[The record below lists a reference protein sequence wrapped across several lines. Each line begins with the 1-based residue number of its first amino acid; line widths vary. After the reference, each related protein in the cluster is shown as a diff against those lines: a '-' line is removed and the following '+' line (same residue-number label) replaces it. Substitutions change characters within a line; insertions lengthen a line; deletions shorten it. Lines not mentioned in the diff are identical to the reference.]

1 MLAAAVETCPEKP
14 HGAVVKLV
22 PVILCGGAGTR
33 LWPISRESMPKPFM
47 RLADGRSLLQATA
60 ARVAGLQGIVQ
71 LAVVTNVAY
80 SYKVVEDLAAAELPY
95 PLTLLL
101 EPEGRNTG
109 PAIALAA
116 LWAQREHGEDIV
128 LLVLPADHVIQDLEA
143 FHEACRGAI
152 DLAATGRLATFG
164 ITPTTPEPGFGY
176 LEFGAPL
183 GNAGTFAVNR
193 FVEKP
198 GREIAEQYLRA
209 GTFAWNSGMF
219 CFTVR
224 ACLDGLKEFAP
235 DLLDAARATFEA
247 AGTTRNGP
255 GQVTFD
261 AETFKAQPN
270 ISIDYALMERSG
282 NVGLVACDFGW
293 SDVGSWKAVSD
304 AHTPDEQGNAA
315 VGPVLLLDSRN
326 TFVRAQDRLVAAL
339 GVDNLVVVDTPD
351 ALLVAHKD
359 ASQQVKDVVARLK
372 KEGSPIAVEHATV
385 HRPWGSYTVLTEGEG
400 FKVKRIVVKPG
411 ASLSLQLHH
420 RRSEHWV
427 VISGIAHVTRGEETA
442 DLASNQSTYIPVGV
456 KHRLA
461 NRGSQPLEIVEVQC
475 GSYVGEDDIERFS
488 DVYGRVKGAVR
499 A

>member
-1 MLAAAVETCPEKP
+1 MRLGCTVMN
-14 HGAVVKLV
+14 LV
-22 PVILCGGAGTR
+22 PIILCGGAGTR
-33 LWPISRESMPKPFM
+33 LWPVSRESMPKPFM
-47 RLADGRSLLQATA
+47 RLADGRSLLQATV
-60 ARVAGLQGIVQ
+60 ARLNGLEGIVQ

-95 PLTLLL
+95 PLALLL

-116 LWAQREHGEDIV
+116 LWARHEHGDDCV
-128 LLVLPADHVIQDLEA
+128 LLVLPADHVIHNVGA
-143 FHEACRGAI
+143 FHDACRRAI
-152 DLAATGRLATFG
+152 SLTATGRLVTFG
-164 ITPTTPEPGFGY
+164 ITPTAPDPAFGY
-176 LEFGAPL
+176 IEWGAPL
-183 GNAGTFAVNR
+183 ASAGTFAVKR

-198 GREIAEQYLRA
+198 AREIAEQYLKH
-209 GTFAWNSGMF
+209 GNFAWNSGMF
-219 CFTVR
+219 CFTAK
-224 ACLDGLKEFAP
+224 ACLDGLRQHAP
-235 DLLDAARATFEA
+235 KLLNAARATMDA
-247 AGTTRNGP
+247 AGTTRSVP
-255 GQVTFD
+255 GQVVFD
-261 AETFKAQPN
+261 AEAFRAQPN
-270 ISIDYALMERSG
+270 ISIDYALMERSPS
-282 NVGLVACDFGW
+282 VGLVACDIGW

-304 AHTPDEQGNAA
+304 AHTADEQGNAV

-339 GVDNLVVVDTPD
+339 GVDDLVVVDTPD

-372 KEGSPIAVEHATV
+372 KEGSPVAVEHATV

-427 VISGIAHVTRGEETA
+427 VISGVAHVTRGEETA
-442 DLASNQSTYIPVGV
+442 DLSSNQSTYIPVGV

-461 NRGSQPLEIVEVQC
+461 NRGTQPLEIVEVQC

-488 DVYGRVKGAVR
+488 DVYGRVKGEVR

>member
-1 MLAAAVETCPEKP
+1 MLALGRKP
-14 HGAVVKLV
+14 ALDAPGCTVMKLV
-22 PVILCGGAGTR
+22 PIILCGGAGTR
-33 LWPISRESMPKPFM
+33 LWPVSRESMPKPFM

-60 ARVAGLQGIVQ
+60 SRVRRLDGIVQ

-80 SYKVVEDLAAAELPY
+80 SYKVVEDLASAELPCG
-95 PLTLLL
+95 LALLL

-116 LWAQREHGEDIV
+116 LWARREHGEDCV
-128 LLVLPADHVIQDLEA
+128 LLVLPADHSIQNLDA
-143 FHEACRGAI
+143 FQQACHRAI
-152 DLAATGRLATFG
+152 ELAATGRLVTFG
-164 ITPTTPEPGFGY
+164 ITPTAPDPAFGY
-176 LEFGAPL
+176 IEWGAPL
-183 GNAGTFAVNR
+183 GGVNTFAVKR

-198 GREIAEQYLRA
+198 AREIAERYLRD
-209 GTFAWNSGMF
+209 GNFAWNSGMF

-224 ACLDGLKEFAP
+224 SCLDGLRDHAP
-235 DLLDAARATFEA
+235 DLLSAALATFEA
-247 AGTTRNGP
+247 AGTTRDVP
-255 GQVTFD
+255 GQVVFD
-261 AETFKAQPN
+261 SETFKAQPN
-270 ISIDYALMERSG
+270 ISIDYALMERSA
-282 NVGLVACDFGW
+282 NVGLVACDIGW

-304 AHTPDEQGNAA
+304 AHARDELGNAT
-315 VGPVLLLDSRN
+315 VGPVLMLDSRN
-326 TFVRAQDRLVAAL
+326 TFVQAQDRLVAAL

-372 KEGSPIAVEHATV
+372 KEGSPVAVEHATV
-385 HRPWGSYTVLTEGEG
+385 HRPWGSYTVLTEGDG

-420 RRSEHWV
+420 KRSEHWV

-442 DLASNQSTYIPVGV
+442 DLGPNQSTYIPVGV

-461 NRGSQPLEIVEVQC
+461 NRGAHLLEIVEVQC

-488 DVYGRVKGAVR
+488 DVYGRVKGEVR

>member
-1 MLAAAVETCPEKP
+1 MRLGCTVMN
-14 HGAVVKLV
+14 LV
-22 PVILCGGAGTR
+22 PIILCGGAGTR
-33 LWPISRESMPKPFM
+33 LWPVSRESMPKPFM

-60 ARVAGLQGIVQ
+60 ARVNGLTGIVQ
-71 LAVVTNVAY
+71 MAVVTNVAY
-80 SYKVVEDLAAAELPY
+80 SYKVVEDLAAAEVPY
-95 PLTLLL
+95 PLALLL
-101 EPEGRNTG
+101 EPQGRNTG

-116 LWAQREHGEDIV
+116 LWAQREHGQDCA
-128 LLVLPADHVIQDLEA
+128 LLVLPADHVIQNVSA
-143 FHEACRGAI
+143 FHEACRRAI
-152 DLAATGRLATFG
+152 DLAATGRLVTFG
-164 ITPTTPEPGFGY
+164 ITPTAPDPAFGY
-176 LEFGAPL
+176 IEWGAPL
-183 GNAGTFAVNR
+183 ADACTFTVKR

-198 GREIAEQYLRA
+198 ARDVAEQYLKQ
-209 GTFAWNSGMF
+209 GNFAWNSGMF

-224 ACLDGLKEFAP
+224 ACLDGLRQHAP
-235 DLLDAARATFEA
+235 TLLDAARATLVA
-247 AGTTRNGP
+247 AGTTRNGA
-255 GQVTFD
+255 GQIIFD
-261 AETFKAQPN
+261 AEAFKAQPD
-270 ISIDYALMERSG
+270 ISIDYALMERSD
-282 NVGLVACDFGW
+282 NVGLVGCDIGW

-304 AHTPDEQGNAA
+304 AHASDEQGNAV

-339 GVDNLVVVDTPD
+339 GLDDLVVVDTPD

-372 KEGSPIAVEHATV
+372 KEGSLIAVEHATV
-385 HRPWGSYTVLTEGEG
+385 HRPWGSYTVLTEGAG

-461 NRGSQPLEIVEVQC
+461 NRSTQPLEIVEVQC

-488 DVYGRVKGAVR
+488 DVYGRVKGEVR

>member
-1 MLAAAVETCPEKP
+1 MN
-14 HGAVVKLV
+14 LV
-22 PVILCGGAGTR
+22 PIILCGGAGTR
-33 LWPISRESMPKPFM
+33 LWPVSRESMPKPFM

-60 ARVAGLQGIVQ
+60 VRVQGLDGIAQ
-71 LAVVTNVAY
+71 MAVVTNVAY

-95 PLTLLL
+95 PLALLL

-109 PAIALAA
+109 PAITLAA
-116 LWAQREHGEDIV
+116 LWAQREHGDDCV
-128 LLVLPADHVIQDLEA
+128 LLVLPADHAIRNVSA
-143 FHEACRGAI
+143 FHEACRRAI
-152 DLAATGRLATFG
+152 ELAATGRLVTFG
-164 ITPTTPEPGFGY
+164 ITPTTPDPAFGY
-176 LEFGAPL
+176 IEWGAPL
-183 GNAGTFAVNR
+183 ADACTFAVKR

-198 GREIAEQYLRA
+198 AREVAEQYLKA
-209 GTFAWNSGMF
+209 GNFAWNSGMF

-224 ACLDGLKEFAP
+224 ACLEGLRQHAP
-235 DLLDAARATFEA
+235 DLLDAARATLNA
-247 AGTTRNGP
+247 GGTTRDGP
-255 GQVTFD
+255 GQVVFD
-261 AETFKAQPN
+261 AETFKTQPN
-270 ISIDYALMERSG
+270 ISIDYALMERSS
-282 NVGLVACDFGW
+282 NVGLVACDIGW

-304 AHTPDEQGNAA
+304 AHASDEQGNAV

-326 TFVRAQDRLVAAL
+326 TFVRAHDRLVAAL
-339 GVDNLVVVDTPD
+339 GVDDLVVVDTPD

-385 HRPWGSYTVLTEGEG
+385 LRPWGSYTVLTEGAG

-427 VISGIAHVTRGEETA
+427 VISGVAHVTRGEETA

-461 NRGSQPLEIVEVQC
+461 NRGTQPLEIVEVQC
-475 GSYVGEDDIERFS
+475 GTYVGEDDIERFS
-488 DVYGRVKGAVR
+488 DVYGRVKGEVR